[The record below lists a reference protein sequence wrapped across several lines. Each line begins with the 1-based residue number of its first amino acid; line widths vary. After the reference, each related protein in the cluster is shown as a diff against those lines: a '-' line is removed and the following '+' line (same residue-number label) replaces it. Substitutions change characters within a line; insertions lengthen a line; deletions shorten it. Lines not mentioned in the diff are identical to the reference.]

1 MPLQKVKV
9 PINLSQG
16 LDTKT
21 DSKHLSIGKLV
32 KLENAVYSKIGR
44 LDKRNGF
51 DALSQYTTGD
61 VRLTSS
67 DGLAVFNNETLLYKD
82 QKIYSYSSNADR
94 WVDKGQC
101 VSVIAKSKQV
111 IKNTAEQT
119 QVDSATVNGIAVYAW
134 EDSRGGVRCSVLDE
148 TNGVSLLNDVEVD
161 ASASRARCLAFQGF
175 LYIFYYKSG
184 SLYVRRIN
192 PLQATALD
200 TALQISSTVNTST
213 PHYDV
218 YAYDDLRILWAHNV
232 QGASEIKAGWLNA
245 VPEVLTGSLAAVTYT
260 GCDVDNCL
268 GIIKGPAQLFYIAF
282 HSSTSGLECV
292 ITNNGLTELESHFVV
307 DSYVSSNI
315 VNVTGY
321 VSDETEVTL
330 LYQVA
335 AAATYNH
342 YVKQN
347 TVETD
352 ATVGTPSVFKRSVG
366 LWTKVFMYTD
376 RDGNEYNYVGLAHSS
391 TLQASYFVAK
401 VDGTLVAKLQYTTG
415 GGLSSRAI
423 LQNVSEIQANAKYL
437 FSILKKNRLIS
448 ENATLFTQK
457 GVSRTVLD
465 FSNADVLLG
474 KQLGNNLHIV
484 GGFLQAY
491 DGVSCVEHGFHLYP
505 ENVSLT
511 QSATGGSLGDGTYQI
526 VFIYEWTDNYG
537 QLHRS
542 ATSVPASIEVN
553 GGGTSQKITCSVPTL
568 RLTAKDGTTR
578 TNVSI
583 VGYITEDGGDVF
595 YRFTSV
601 TSPSF
606 NDTTADTITLDA
618 TAVTLSNELLYTTGG
633 VLDNM
638 APPACSC
645 IEVYKNRLVVGG
657 LEDEI
662 GLYYSK
668 EYKDDYAVE
677 FSDEFKKTAEPD
689 GGDLTAFG
697 VLDDKLLCFKS
708 SRFYYTY
715 GDGPNDLGS
724 DGSFS
729 ELNFVTA
736 DVGVTVQTS
745 IARTP
750 RGLMAKTGKGIYL
763 IDAGFNTLYIGAD
776 VELYN
781 SKTIT
786 SAVLVDD
793 LNQVRFTCS
802 DGPMLIYDY
811 EAQQW
816 STNPNLQSYGAV
828 MSKQGYVLLKTNG
841 KILKE
846 NSDKYRD
853 DQNSYGMTVET
864 GWIALDGIGGF
875 QRVYR
880 MYFLGDYYSP
890 HKLRVSIAYDYSP
903 AFIDEF
909 IYDPVE
915 ELGITTYGDGATY
928 GDPEDEVYG
937 GSFTSYRFEAH
948 LKQQKCEAIK
958 FKIEEIVATSTDGS
972 QRGLNISDISLLV
985 GIKGGLSKFKRAQ
998 TIGADS

>member
-9 PINLSQG
+9 PINLAQG

-21 DSKHLSIGKLV
+21 DSKHLQIGKLV
-32 KLENAVYSKIGR
+32 KLENAVYSKVGR

-51 DALSQYTTGD
+51 DALSQYTTAD
-61 VRLTSS
+61 VKLEDS
-67 DGLAVFNNETLLYKD
+67 DGLAVFNSETLLYKD
-82 QKIYSYSSNADR
+82 QKIYSHSANADR
-94 WVDKGQC
+94 WIDKGQC

-111 IKNTAEQT
+111 VKNTAEQT
-119 QVDSATVNGIAVYAW
+119 QIDSATVNGIAVYAW
-134 EDSRGGVRCSVLDE
+134 EDSRGGVRCSVIDE
-148 TNGVSLLNDVEVD
+148 TNGVALLNDTVVD

-184 SLYVRRIN
+184 SLFVRRVN
-192 PLQATALD
+192 PLAATALD
-200 TALQISSTVNTST
+200 TAVEISTTVNTST

-218 YAYDDLRILWAHNV
+218 YNYDGLRILWAHNV
-232 QGASEIKAGWLNA
+232 QGASEIKAGWLNS
-245 VPEVLTGSLAAVTYT
+245 VPEVLSGAFAAVTYT

-268 GIIKGPAQLFYIAF
+268 AIIKGPSQLFYIAF

-307 DSYVSSNI
+307 DSHVATNI

-321 VSDETEVTL
+321 VSAATTVTL
-330 LYQVA
+330 FYQVA

-342 YVKQN
+342 FVKQA
-347 TVETD
+347 TVTT
-352 ATVGTPSVFKRSVG
+352 AAVVGTPAVFKRSVG

-376 RDGNEYNYVGLAHSS
+376 RDGNEYNYIGLTHSS

-401 VDGTLVAKLQYTTG
+401 VDGTLAAKLQYTTG

-423 LQNVSEIQANAKYL
+423 LQNVSELEANAKYL
-437 FSILKKNRLIS
+437 FGILKKNKLIS
-448 ENATLFTQK
+448 ENSTLFTQK

-465 FSNADVLLG
+465 FSNADVLVS

-491 DGVSCVEHGFHLYP
+491 DGVSVVEHGFHLYP
-505 ENVSLT
+505 ENVSLG
-511 QSATGGSLGDGTYQI
+511 QSASGGSLSDGTYQV
-526 VFIYEWTDNYG
+526 VFLYEWTDNYG
-537 QLHRS
+537 QIHRS
-542 ATSVPASIEVN
+542 APSVPVSIAVS
-553 GGGTSQKITCSVPTL
+553 GGGSSQKITATCPTL

-578 TNVSI
+578 TNVSL
-583 VGYITEDGGDVF
+583 VGYITEAAGEIF
-595 YRFTSV
+595 YRFTSI
-601 TSPSF
+601 TSPTF
-606 NDTTADTITLDA
+606 NDITADTVAVDA
-618 TAVTLSNELLYTTGG
+618 TVVTISNELLYTTGG

-638 APPACSC
+638 PPPACSC
-645 IEVYKNRLVVGG
+645 IEVFKNRLVVGG

-662 GLYYSK
+662 GFFHSK
-668 EYKDDYAVE
+668 EFKDDYAVE
-677 FSDEFKKTAEPD
+677 FSDEFKKNAEPD
-689 GGDLTAFG
+689 GGDLTAFA
-697 VLDDKLLCFKS
+697 VLDDKLLCLKG

-715 GDGPNDLGS
+715 GDGPNDLGE
-724 DGSFS
+724 GQSFA
-729 ELNFVTA
+729 ELTFQTA
-736 DVGVTVQTS
+736 DIGCDVQVS
-745 IARTP
+745 IVRMP
-750 RGLMAKTGKGIYL
+750 RGIMLKTGKGIYV
-763 IDAGFNTLYIGAD
+763 IDAGMNTIYIGAD
-776 VELYN
+776 VEAFN
-781 SKTIT
+781 DKTIT

-816 STNPNLQSYGAV
+816 STIPNLQSYGAV

-846 NSDKYRD
+846 NATKYRD
-853 DQNSYGMTVET
+853 DQSSYGMTVET

-880 MYFLGDYYSP
+880 AYFLGDYYSP

-903 AFIDEF
+903 AWVDQF

-915 ELGITTYGDGATY
+915 ELEISTYGDDSPY
-928 GDPEDEVYG
+928 GEPEDGVFG
-937 GSFTSYRFEAH
+937 GDFSSYRFEAH

-958 FKIEEIVATSTDGS
+958 FKIEEIVSTSTEGN
-972 QRGLNISDISLLV
+972 QRGLNISDIALLV

-998 TIGADS
+998 TVGADS